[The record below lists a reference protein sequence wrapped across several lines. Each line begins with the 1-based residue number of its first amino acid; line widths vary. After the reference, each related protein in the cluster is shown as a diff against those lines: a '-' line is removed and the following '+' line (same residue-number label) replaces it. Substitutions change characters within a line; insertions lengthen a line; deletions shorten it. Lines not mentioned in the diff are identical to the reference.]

1 MGCGVL
7 FSSAGEA
14 ETAFFTRNGV
24 LFGWVPLP
32 GGSAP
37 LVYPIVGSL
46 GGGGVAIDLKASF
59 AARPA
64 CTLFAASGS
73 KTEYSNLKVALGQ
86 VASDQ
91 DVVRLEKGVHAFASS
106 VSVVKGV
113 TIATAETDGAGGVA
127 RVESAEPPTP
137 ALSFTSS
144 TRNVGKKKVEAS
156 SSSLLSLQVLEG
168 PWALSCVIQE
178 SMSLKYEPT
187 SKVELRAMTGV
198 IWCFGALYLH
208 SHLLCLAPHLEIDI
222 H

>member
-1 MGCGVL
+1 MPGWPTFPSVGFHSDDGKLFTENNEGQEFGQPCNTGDTMGCGVL
-7 FSSAGEA
+7 FSSTGDA

-32 GGSAP
+32 AQPGGSAP

-46 GGGGVAIDLKASF
+46 GGAAVAIDLEASF

-73 KTEYSNLKVALGQ
+73 KTAYSNLTMALGK

-91 DVVRLEKGVHAFASS
+91 DVVRLEKGVHAFATS
-106 VSVVKGV
+106 VSVVRGV
-113 TIATAETDGAGGVA
+113 TIATAETDAADGVKGVA

-144 TRNVGKKKVEAS
+144 TRTVGKKKVEAS
-156 SSSLLSLQVLEG
+156 SSSSSSSSSALISFQVLEG
-168 PWALSCVIQE
+168 P
-178 SMSLKYEPT
+178 
-187 SKVELRAMTGV
+187 
-198 IWCFGALYLH
+198 
-208 SHLLCLAPHLEIDI
+208 
-222 H
+222 